1 MTPPSTST
9 SSSAMHPSPSL
20 KTAKSALRKVIKA
33 RLSTLQTSSIEE
45 QSTAVSNAI
54 ISWPKYQAAKSIS
67 VYLSMPSAELSTA
80 AIVRDALVKGKKV
93 FVPYLHLATERD
105 RGQDGYLPKRCMD
118 MVRLHGLEDF
128 EGLENDSWGIPTVAD
143 EGVEKRERVLGGE
156 REGQLDL
163 MLLPGVAFQPINGG
177 NEDGMVRRLGHGMG
191 FYDFFIR
198 RYRAKTKEVAGEE
211 PLLVA
216 LALKEQ
222 VLENG
227 DAEVPLGEHDAML
240 DGLVIGD
247 GRILGK
253 A

>member
-1 MTPPSTST
+1 MPPPPTIK
-9 SSSAMHPSPSL
+9 A
-20 KTAKSALRKVIKA
+20 AKSALRKAMKT
-33 RLSTLQTSSIEE
+33 RLSTLQPSIIES

-80 AIVRDALVKGKKV
+80 AIVRDALGKGKQV
-93 FVPYLHLATERD
+93 FVPYLHVATERD
-105 RGQDGYLPKRCMD
+105 QGRDGYLPKRCMD

-128 EGLENDSWGIPTVAD
+128 EGLESDSWGIPTVSD
-143 EGVEKRERVLGGE
+143 EGLEKRERVLGGE
-156 REGQLDL
+156 RSGQLDL

-177 NEDGMVRRLGHGMG
+177 GEDGMIRRLGHGMG

-198 RYRAKTKEVAGEE
+198 RCREKSEE
-211 PLLVA
+211 MAEKGPLLVA

-222 VLENG
+222 VLEKE
-227 DAEVPLGEHDAML
+227 DEEVPLGDHDALL
-240 DGLVIGD
+240 DGLVVGD
-247 GRILGK
+247 GRIIGR

>member
-1 MTPPSTST
+1 MQ
-9 SSSAMHPSPSL
+9 PSPVL
-20 KTAKSALRKVIKA
+20 KTAKSALRKAVKA
-33 RLSTLQTSSIEE
+33 RLSTLQPSSIEA
-45 QSTAVSNAI
+45 QSTAVSNAV

-67 VYLSMPSAELSTA
+67 IYLSMPSAELSTA
-80 AIVRDALVKGKKV
+80 AIVRDALVNGKRV
-93 FVPYLHLATERD
+93 FVPYLHVATERD
-105 RGQDGYLPKRCMD
+105 RGRDGYLPKRCMD
-118 MVRLHGLEDF
+118 MVRLHGVEDF
-128 EGLENDSWGIPTVAD
+128 EGLENDSWGIPTVSD
-143 EGVEKRERVLGGE
+143 EGLEKRERVLGGE
-156 REGQLDL
+156 REGHLDL

-177 NEDGMVRRLGHGMG
+177 DEDGVIRRLGHGMG

-198 RYRAKTKEVAGEE
+198 RYREKTQEMAEAE

-222 VLENG
+222 VLEDG
-227 DAEVPLGEHDAML
+227 DVGVPQGEHDAIL